1 MTTRVFR
8 LTCAVLFAA
17 AWGGCASL
25 PVTAPAPRAAQTP
38 TEVNVA
44 RFLPV
49 GFAQDGS
56 VSYESALQLA
66 LDHSPDGATIVF
78 PPCIFRLESA
88 AGLRVPANRTLVL
101 DGATFLF
108 AAEIDRDGE
117 AFLLDGVSEV
127 TVRGG
132 TIIGR
137 RDEWPES
144 VNVAGIRVRGS
155 GAHIRVEGTRFYDL
169 SSNAVGVFGDSLDH
183 PLRNV
188 WIEDIY
194 TENCCNLYYD
204 YLSEQRGPA
213 EGSLREDQGA
223 ICFYNVSDFVVQGS
237 YLDGSRS
244 DGTHFKG
251 CRNGQITDNQI
262 VNSQMGGFFL
272 EGCQNIVA
280 TGNLMRNNGSR
291 GCTIERDSTDCI
303 LSNNIV
309 ERSGREGLW
318 APDVA
323 RIVVSGNIFRENGQ
337 KDDEDK
343 DSEIRINDESR
354 YPTVPADI
362 RIEGNVFQSTKHCN
376 GVIQVNAG
384 AGPGISIS
392 NNSFTGPVR
401 TLIIESSFEVLVAG
415 NTGLN
420 QDAPAQPR
428 AR

>member
-1 MTTRVFR
+1 MISRALQFSFVVLAVF
-8 LTCAVLFAA
+8 LWAGCETIPTAAPHAVRF
-17 AWGGCASL
+17 
-25 PVTAPAPRAAQTP
+25 TN
-38 TEVNVA
+38 EVNVA
-44 RFLPV
+44 RFLPE

-56 VSYESALQLA
+56 VSYQALLQTVLDQSA
-66 LDHSPDGATIVF
+66 DGTTIVF
-78 PPCIFRLESA
+78 PPCILRLESA

-108 AAEIDRDGE
+108 AAEVDRDGE

-127 TVRGG
+127 TIQGG

-137 RDEWPES
+137 RDVWPES

-155 GAHIRVEGTRFYDL
+155 GNHIRVERTRFYDL
-169 SSNAVGVFGDSLDH
+169 SSNAVGIFGDSLDH

-194 TENCCNLYYD
+194 AENCCNLYYD
-204 YLSEQRGPA
+204 YLTDKRGPA
-213 EGSLREDQGA
+213 EGSVREDQGN
-223 ICFYNVSDFVVQGS
+223 ICFYNVSDFVVRGC

-244 DGTHFKG
+244 DGTHFKS
-251 CRNGQITDNQI
+251 CQNGQISDNQI
-262 VNSQMGGFFL
+262 LNSQMGGFFL
-272 EGCQNIVA
+272 EDCQNVIA
-280 TGNLMRNNGSR
+280 TGNIMRNNGSR

-309 ERSGREGLW
+309 EQSGREGLW

-323 RIVVSGNIFRENGQ
+323 RIVVSGNLFRENGQ

-362 RIEGNVFQSTKHCN
+362 RIEGNVFQSTSHCN

-401 TLIIESSFEVLVAG
+401 TLIIESNFEVLVAG

-420 QDAPAQPR
+420 QDGAAR
-428 AR
+428 AKSR